1 MKKTLTGLFAVFSLL
16 FVLCFPRQ
24 AMEGASEGLLLW
36 FNQLIPALFP
46 CMLLT
51 QLLLAS
57 GLLDRLGTR
66 CTAPGRFTG
75 LSGNGLYVAIL
86 GMLCGCP
93 MGAKLTADFYRTGRI
108 SRTEAL
114 RLLCFTS
121 QLSPAFLIDFVAYNS
136 FLDPLCRKLLLTSY
150 YMSPGLML
158 LFVRCIFRNPSKT
171 ATRQS
176 KRIHQ
181 ISFSDVQQQ
190 KEVSQIPEVQ
200 GNLDT
205 SITNS
210 LATIVHLGGY
220 IILFSV
226 IASGFRYLSPL
237 PTKANCIALC
247 TVEIT
252 TGIQQLQSNLWPLLP
267 KAVLLNSLCAFGGLC
282 GMMQVQ
288 SVLRGSTL
296 PLSVYIAAKLVQA
309 LLTAI
314 CTAVL
319 FLFFVL

>member
-1 MKKTLTGLFAVFSLL
+1 MKKTLTGLFAVLSLL

-66 CTAPGRFTG
+66 CTAPGRLTG

-108 SRTEAL
+108 SRPEAL

-136 FLDPLCRKLLLTSY
+136 FSAPLCRKLLLTSY
-150 YMSPGLML
+150 YMSPGLLL
-158 LFVRCIFRNPSKT
+158 LFVRCIFRNPPKT
-171 ATRQS
+171 AARHAN
-176 KRIHQ
+176 R
-181 ISFSDVQQQ
+181 ISFSDAQQQ
-190 KEVSQIPEVQ
+190 KEVSQIPDVQ

-210 LATIVHLGGY
+210 LATITRLGGY

-237 PTKANCIALC
+237 PTKANCIVLC
-247 TVEIT
+247 IVEIT
-252 TGIQQLQSNLWPLLP
+252 TGIQKLQSNLWPLLP
-267 KAVLLNSLCAFGGLC
+267 KAVLLNSFCALGGLC

-288 SVLRGSTL
+288 SVLRSSTL
-296 PLSVYIAAKLVQA
+296 PLSVCITAKLVQA
-309 LLTAI
+309 LLTAV

>member
-1 MKKTLTGLFAVFSLL
+1 MKKTLTGLFAVLSLL

-24 AMEGASEGLLLW
+24 AMDGASEGLLLW

-66 CTAPGRFTG
+66 CTAPGRLTG

-93 MGAKLTADFYRTGRI
+93 MGAKLTADFYRTERIGRM
-108 SRTEAL
+108 EAL

-136 FLDPLCRKLLLTSY
+136 FSDPLCQKLLLTSY
-150 YMSPGLML
+150 YMSPGIML
-158 LFVRCIFRNPSKT
+158 LFVRFIFRDPAKAT
-171 ATRQS
+171 ALHANR
-176 KRIHQ
+176 
-181 ISFSDVQQQ
+181 ISFSDAQQQ
-190 KEVSQIPEVQ
+190 KKASQIPEVQ

-210 LATIVHLGGY
+210 ISTIARLGGY

-237 PTKANCIALC
+237 PTKANCIVLC

>member
-1 MKKTLTGLFAVFSLL
+1 MKKTLTGLFAVLSLL

-24 AMEGASEGLLLW
+24 AMDGASEGLLLW

-66 CTAPGRFTG
+66 CTAPGRLTE

-93 MGAKLTADFYRTGRI
+93 MGAKLTTDFYRTGRI
-108 SRTEAL
+108 GRTEAL

-136 FLDPLCRKLLLTSY
+136 FSDPLCQKLLLTSY

-158 LFVRCIFRNPSKT
+158 LFVRYLFRNPSK
-171 ATRQS
+171 ASARHAN
-176 KRIHQ
+176 R
-181 ISFSDVQQQ
+181 ISFSDVHQQ

-210 LATIVHLGGY
+210 ISTIARLGGY

-237 PTKANCIALC
+237 PTKANCIVLC

-296 PLSVYIAAKLVQA
+296 QLSVYIAAKLIQA